1 MCHYAGNGGLHS
13 IYIPALDW
21 VKRPHSDALEA
32 HIKIQGQIDA
42 EFIGTAVTHHLDN
55 KSIDCFASPFTAH
68 FAIQP
73 SPIESRSHTMVIDTE
88 FDSLQLLF
96 GQILHPGPS
105 L

>member
-1 MCHYAGNGGLHS
+1 MPEMVVC
-13 IYIPALDW
+13 IPFISQRLDW

-73 SPIESRSHTMVIDTE
+73 SPTEFRAHDMVINTG
-88 FDSLQLLF
+88 FDSSLLLF
-96 GQILHPGPS
+96 SYILHPGPS